1 MVAYITLKKCYIYF
15 TTKNIQL
22 NLPIMLNLKLI
33 LLIKFI
39 FIKCQYKQYTSD
51 SVVWYIHINLKS
63 LGNFSHLKKKEL
75 SIGSCST
82 WQRNIVLCIFIDP
95 SQNTHNYYKLISKLF
110 EHQILQSLW
119 NPYFFCRE
127 NEWGNF
133 LHGIWSPFEL
143 SEISFLLLL
152 SILTL
157 LSKLL
162 ILL

>member
-1 MVAYITLKKCYIYF
+1 
-15 TTKNIQL
+15 
-22 NLPIMLNLKLI
+22 MLNLKLI

-95 SQNTHNYYKLISKLF
+95 SPNTHNYYKLISKLF

-119 NPYFFCRE
+119 NPYFFCRA

>member
-1 MVAYITLKKCYIYF
+1 
-15 TTKNIQL
+15 
-22 NLPIMLNLKLI
+22 MLNLKLI

-82 WQRNIVLCIFIDP
+82 WQRNLDLVLFIFIDP

-110 EHQILQSLW
+110 EHQILQSAIHT
-119 NPYFFCRE
+119 FFAE
-127 NEWGNF
+127 QMNEVISYMAFG
-133 LHGIWSPFEL
+133 LHLNYQKYHSCSCYP
-143 SEISFLLLL
+143 S
-152 SILTL
+152 
-157 LSKLL
+157 
-162 ILL
+162 